1 MKRAPKEPWTS
12 SGFHKTIFWWVKCKC
27 IRNIWIKFPLKHVGV
42 WKRGGKAGQTH
53 FRVLA
58 NPKHLKSTLRCLNK
72 SKPTA
77 LAHPGWD
84 GSSTLAARQTPSFQ
98 TGRGGVFVQA
108 RKQHSATTQ
117 NQSRVCANPEQGP
130 PSRLNIPVLV
140 EAQGSS
146 WLYFGESDYKAQ
158 FLVYDTVIK
167 LIQIKWEPVGASP
180 DSNEILS

>member
-27 IRNIWIKFPLKHVGV
+27 IRNIWIKFPLNHVGV

-130 PSRLNIPVLV
+130 CLTISPEYSSSGWGTRKQLAVFWGVWLQSTIPCI
-140 EAQGSS
+140 
-146 WLYFGESDYKAQ
+146 WYCDKTDSD
-158 FLVYDTVIK
+158 
-167 LIQIKWEPVGASP
+167 
-180 DSNEILS
+180 

>member
-58 NPKHLKSTLRCLNK
+58 NPKHLKSTLRCLSK

-84 GSSTLAARQTPSFQ
+84 GSSILAARQTPSFQ
-98 TGRGGVFVQA
+98 TGRGVFVQA
-108 RKQHSATTQ
+108 RKRHSATTQ
-117 NQSRVCANPEQGP
+117 NQSRAHAS

-167 LIQIKWEPVGASP
+167 RIQSKWEPVGASP
-180 DSNEILS
+180 DSNGILS

>member
-84 GSSTLAARQTPSFQ
+84 GSSTRSQADTQFPDWEGGCVC
-98 TGRGGVFVQA
+98 TGQETA
-108 RKQHSATTQ
+108 QHY
-117 NQSRVCANPEQGP
+117 NPEPKQGLCKP
-130 PSRLNIPVLV
+130 WAGPMPHHLSWIFQCWLRHK
-140 EAQGSS
+140 EAVGCISGSLTTKHNS
-146 WLYFGESDYKAQ
+146 LYM
-158 FLVYDTVIK
+158 
-167 LIQIKWEPVGASP
+167 
-180 DSNEILS
+180 ILW